1 MMIFWQGSGEGST
14 GKLHLCQCCLAWS
27 YTPRAMLDR
36 RLVTA
41 QAPSTLQPRHGC
53 IPSTADGW
61 SRAAIPP
68 TPTIPCFPHLTSQQG
83 PERAALTGSSQL
95 SSKKLQFCEQSS
107 AVLLVLVRRGPCPP
121 PHHSFLHLQVQG
133 EIHLHQH
140 QHQGEERLCR
150 GRRDRGSITA
160 GSQWLRSH
168 RDTAKVHMEPMCS
181 ITNDAVGSNP
191 PHSPQQHPEQALSSL
206 LRSCTST

>member
-1 MMIFWQGSGEGST
+1 MIFWQGSGEGST

-27 YTPRAMLDR
+27 YTPRAMLDL

-53 IPSTADGW
+53 IPPTADGW

-83 PERAALTGSSQL
+83 PERAALTGSIQL

-107 AVLLVLVRRGPCPP
+107 AVPLVLVRRGLCPP
-121 PHHSFLHLQVQG
+121 TPPFIPAPAGPGRNPPPSAPAPGRGTALQG
-133 EIHLHQH
+133 EKGQRQH
-140 QHQGEERLCR
+140 YCWVPAAVVSYRYSQGPHGANVQH
-150 GRRDRGSITA
+150 
-160 GSQWLRSH
+160 H
-168 RDTAKVHMEPMCS
+168 
-181 ITNDAVGSNP
+181 
-191 PHSPQQHPEQALSSL
+191 
-206 LRSCTST
+206 